1 MSCYV
6 KFTLTLA
13 QRPLADKDLV
23 PTSASGV
30 FQESCKKILTKQE
43 TSVSGLNFHFNSS
56 SAQTA
61 KKGIRYKF
69 LENSAS
75 R

>member
-6 KFTLTLA
+6 KVILTLA

-56 SAQTA
+56 SPQTG
-61 KKGIRYKF
+61 KKGLRYKF

>member
-6 KFTLTLA
+6 TVILTLA

-23 PTSASGV
+23 PTSVSRV
-30 FQESCKKILTKQE
+30 FQESCKKLRSKRE

-56 SAQTA
+56 SPQTG

>member
-56 SAQTA
+56 SPQTG

-69 LENSAS
+69 LKNSAS